1 MECQK
6 NENIYLKLV
15 SNGENWM
22 DSFRQN
28 IGILRS
34 YYGWS
39 VRVLAEKADVSE
51 STLNKISQGKTKDCD
66 FSIVQKLAKA
76 FYISVD
82 ELTGAETIEPETR
95 ECIQLSRNLKD
106 HHRYV
111 IRTFVRHQYDLHGD
125 VPATSKQISVL
136 LPECNNGNL
145 KTTIVSEP
153 LNLDHLQTDIKSI
166 VCLGLRIP
174 CKHYEPYFLQNE
186 IVLLGADR
194 DGRNNEKCV
203 VVYKGNLYICIK
215 RIEVINGVKEVKYL
229 SLMDGKNVLFRK
241 EEIDDKMG
249 YVIGFLYPDGSW
261 GER

>member
-1 MECQK
+1 MEK
-6 NENIYLKLV
+6 EKLKKLSLKLTTNRNDFM
-15 SNGENWM
+15 SA
-22 DSFRQN
+22 FRHN
-28 IGILRS
+28 IDMYI
-34 YYGWS
+34 
-39 VRVLAEKADVSE
+39 AEKDITIRELSEAADIPY
-51 STLNKISQGKTKDCD
+51 STLNTFIYGTSKDCNL
-66 FSIVQKLAKA
+66 STAVKLARA
-76 FYISVD
+76 LNVTID
-82 ELTGAETIEPETR
+82 ELVGAGTIEDDTR
-95 ECIQLSRNLKD
+95 ECVALARNLKD

-125 VPATSKQISVL
+125 VPATRKQISVL

-153 LNLDHLQTDIKSI
+153 LNLDHLQLDIKSS

-203 VVYKGNLYICIK
+203 VVYNGNLYICIK
-215 RIEVINGVKEVKYL
+215 RIEFINGVKEVKYL
-229 SLMDGKNVLFRK
+229 SLMDGKNVLFRR

-249 YVIGFLYPDGSW
+249 YVIGFLYPDGTW